1 LLKLTSE
8 NRVIKKFKSFI
19 LGYCNCPCRV
29 EIQIRNKQGKL
40 SRFKHGHN
48 AVGEMN
54 RNYGVHKFR
63 EESPRWKGG
72 RYINGDGYWCI
83 LRPRHKFAMKNG
95 YIKEH
100 RYFMELDLGRYLD
113 PKEVVHHID
122 GNVKNNDSNNL
133 ILFKNNGEHLSKTLV
148 RDMSNRF
155 CLLCKSTTTYFRKDK
170 NEFCWFRYKDGFICR
185 KCYLKNINNVR

>member
-1 LLKLTSE
+1 MLKLTSE

-72 RYINGDGYWCI
+72 EVHPTSGAISCYDNLW
-83 LRPRHKFAMKNG
+83 
-95 YIKEH
+95 
-100 RYFMELDLGRYLD
+100 GRV
-113 PKEVVHHID
+113 PNFSE
-122 GNVKNNDSNNL
+122 
-133 ILFKNNGEHLSKTLV
+133 GE
-148 RDMSNRF
+148 
-155 CLLCKSTTTYFRKDK
+155 
-170 NEFCWFRYKDGFICR
+170 
-185 KCYLKNINNVR
+185 